1 MEYLPAHGNP
11 FKHIHGILQLV
22 YTGIMMKTDRIKA
35 LYDDLQSRHGRPR
48 DQWRLWCKRPKTM
61 RDREQIA
68 IEAIL
73 TQHTNWR
80 NVETAVAS
88 LRRARALSFDGLARF
103 ARRPETLWSLIRPAG
118 FYRGKTRSLLS
129 LARFVR
135 TAGGMRNLLQ
145 QDSMQLRSALLR
157 LPGIGFETADSILLY
172 ACDKPS
178 FVIDE
183 YTRRLVR
190 SQRIASDFSYEY
202 LRHLFE
208 KSLRKDYRV
217 YQDFHARIVID
228 GKQR

>member
-1 MEYLPAHGNP
+1 M
-11 FKHIHGILQLV
+11 V
-22 YTGIMMKTDRIKA
+22 RTDRIKA
-35 LYDDLQSRHGRPR
+35 LYDDLRSRHGRPR

-61 RDREQIA
+61 REREQIA

-80 NVETAVAS
+80 NVETVVAS
-88 LRRARALSFDGLARF
+88 LRRARALSFGRLVRF
-103 ARRPETLWSLIRPAG
+103 ATRPETLWPLIRSAG
-118 FYRGKTRSLLS
+118 FYRGKARTLLS

-135 TAGGMRNLLQ
+135 TSGGMRGLLE
-145 QDSMQLRSALLR
+145 QDPVQLRSELLG
-157 LPGIGFETADSILLY
+157 LSGIGFETADSILLY
-172 ACDKPS
+172 ACDKHS

-190 SQRIASDFSYEY
+190 SQRIASNVSYEY
-202 LRHLFE
+202 LRQLFE

-228 GKQR
+228 GKQQ